1 MLGAPAWLAT
11 ARAGMAAA
19 AQSRATS
26 TTLRAGDGRTFASR
40 GNQVDCFYRGTLSS
54 GAVFHAVQRPQEP
67 FSFTMGDINLVAGW
81 APAFENQSEGGIFC
95 AEIPAHLGYGAEGFP
110 DESEG
115 GYAIPPDADL
125 VYEIEILKVHKPLKA
140 GKPAL
145 TAEQRQ
151 AIEDSWALPVSS
163 SSNPIKASKSSTS
176 KGNKKR

>member
-1 MLGAPAWLAT
+1 
-11 ARAGMAAA
+11 MAAV
-19 AQSRATS
+19 AQSRVTS

-67 FSFTMGDINLVAGW
+67 FSFTMGDSNLVAGW
-81 APAFENQSEGGIFC
+81 APAFENQSEGGIFR
-95 AEIPAHLGYGAEGFP
+95 AKIPAHLGYGAQGFP
-110 DESEG
+110 DESEA

-151 AIEDSWALPVSS
+151 AIEDSWALPAPS
-163 SSNPIKASKSSTS
+163 SSNPSKARTSSTS
-176 KGNKKR
+176 KGKKKR